1 MASSEIQVL
10 LAPPSSESAVQKAV
24 NLLDTRFTSLDQLDE
39 LESAVLQAQSR
50 YNDLQEKLNASQ
62 VFVDS
67 YIAETRASAKSQLK
81 AAQELSQS
89 RHVLSDEL
97 SELSR
102 DLVSVLSDEGGQPT
116 LLEDLE
122 TLHRNLKEL
131 QSVKTYVQIVEHA
144 LNLSEGALKD
154 VQSAVSITPESL
166 QQYGSLLHFVNKA
179 QAAASPVKDGNGQ
192 QTLHLISF
200 LEHLRDKTW
209 RDIKLILSTSLS
221 SAAEQLGWPTAIN
234 YPACEPAHRQ
244 AFEKHFLN
252 LLSLQ
257 LLGRKL
263 HKRANFQPSE
273 KDGLY
278 AIDAMVLP
286 ISLRFK
292 YHYDGNRQ
300 TNRLDKPEWYFT
312 YILNIAHEHHH
323 FMDTVVQHLLSRSE
337 YKNISASVR
346 PIPVNGWSPSDP
358 PSSSAL
364 ERILPIANSSTFSK
378 VFDAAFVEE
387 GIAIEKTSVGEDLNG
402 AWEGISEVIL
412 GNPEWF
418 NAWLH
423 AEKKFVE
430 DQYHEIVSSPDA
442 WFVADEDEEEIVAR
456 DVRATNS
463 ARRIRALVNQVT
475 DRFSPL
481 PSANQRSQFL
491 ISVQLPLLDLY
502 RARITSALDA
512 FETVSYAFVRAV
524 PGALSISL
532 SGKDEGTFFLE
543 LWQDIIRDPELKK
556 QAEACSLLPK
566 TTSSS
571 VHTEA
576 ARETVFE
583 EMMSRY
589 QKITTR
595 AEDMTVQQI
604 CGEIEAGLRTHF
616 VASTG
621 ISAGEPEDG
630 IGISQTLL
638 GPIALL
644 SSHLSLLRQ
653 TLPLIT
659 FTTLYRRIAGRL
671 SEHILQRQILYRGS
685 FSRQE
690 GATLHAECELW
701 VETCHTALAGVL
713 GGGRQR
719 VEAPWTK
726 LLQAGRL
733 AGAIGSAW
741 ETITNATFGTAG
753 EEDWEKAMLETTGLV
768 EMTREDVSRLLRRRD
783 DCP

>member
-1 MASSEIQVL
+1 MVSTHTEIRMASPEIQDL

-24 NLLDTRFTSLDQLDE
+24 NLLDAKFTSLDQLDE
-39 LESAVLQAQSR
+39 LETAVLQAQNR
-50 YNDLQEKLNASQ
+50 CNDLQEKLNASQ
-62 VFVDS
+62 AFLDS
-67 YIAETRASAKSQLK
+67 YLAETRASANTQLK

-97 SELSR
+97 SELSS

-131 QSVKTYVQIVEHA
+131 QSVKTYVQVAEHA
-144 LNLSEGALKD
+144 LNLSENALKD
-154 VQSAVSITPESL
+154 VQSSTSVTPESL
-166 QQYGSLLHFVNKA
+166 QQYGALLHFVNKA
-179 QAAASPVKDGNGQ
+179 QATAAPVEDGNGQ

-209 RDIKLILSTSLS
+209 RDIKLILYTSLS

-234 YPACEPAHRQ
+234 YPACDPEHRQ
-244 AFEKHFLN
+244 AFEKHFLK

-263 HKRANFQPSE
+263 HKRANFQPNE

-278 AIDAMVLP
+278 AIDALVQP

-337 YKNISASVR
+337 YKNISASSEFFLLLTPVLSRKVKKTVPLLLTR
-346 PIPVNGWSPSDP
+346 PSLFAHTIYQT
-358 PSSSAL
+358 L
-364 ERILPIANSSTFSK
+364 I
-378 VFDAAFVEE
+378 FDAAFVEE
-387 GIAIEKTSVGEDLNG
+387 GITIEKTTAGEASGG
-402 AWEGISEVIL
+402 AWKGISEVIL

-430 DQYHEIVSSPDA
+430 DQYHEIISSPDA

-481 PSANQRSQFL
+481 PSAKQRSQFL

-532 SGKDEGTFFLE
+532 SGKDEGTVKVDARNL
-543 LWQDIIRDPELKK
+543 
-556 QAEACSLLPK
+556 
-566 TTSSS
+566 TSG
-571 VHTEA
+571 VEG
-576 ARETVFE
+576 
-583 EMMSRY
+583 
-589 QKITTR
+589 
-595 AEDMTVQQI
+595 VQRL
-604 CGEIEAGLRTHF
+604 CK
-616 VASTG
+616 
-621 ISAGEPEDG
+621 
-630 IGISQTLL
+630 
-638 GPIALL
+638 ALL
-644 SSHLSLLRQ
+644 SATYIHASLEAW
-653 TLPLIT
+653 TEEVV
-659 FTTLYRRIAGRL
+659 
-671 SEHILQRQILYRGS
+671 S
-685 FSRQE
+685 
-690 GATLHAECELW
+690 
-701 VETCHTALAGVL
+701 ALF
-713 GGGRQR
+713 
-719 VEAPWTK
+719 
-726 LLQAGRL
+726 
-733 AGAIGSAW
+733 
-741 ETITNATFGTAG
+741 NAFASL
-753 EEDWEKAMLETTGLV
+753 M
-768 EMTREDVSRLLRRRD
+768 M
-783 DCP
+783 C